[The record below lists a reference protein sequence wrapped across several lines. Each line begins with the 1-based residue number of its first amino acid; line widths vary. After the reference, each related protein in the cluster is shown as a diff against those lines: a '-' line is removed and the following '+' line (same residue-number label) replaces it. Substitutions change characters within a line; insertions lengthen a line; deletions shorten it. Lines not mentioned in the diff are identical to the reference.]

1 MNQVTTNIIAFI
13 LLLAFLSPVFS
24 SIGIAIEDVDP
35 TAESSMLWN
44 NLSEFQ
50 QSSNLYDMLTED
62 GWIYKETTFKDFD
75 YILVMVDQIC
85 TMYPNV
91 RPELV
96 LAMIAK
102 ESNFNPNDVYNGA
115 IGLMQITRAHTI
127 RLEQFVEDDHIAMTD
142 DFYDIRLNL
151 ITGIDYI
158 NELLEMTYGD
168 EVYALMCY
176 NQGPTSG
183 TKSYVD
189 HGVTSNYAEV
199 ILNLAKEIKP
209 YLSQEVNYVSNP
221 S

>member
-1 MNQVTTNIIAFI
+1 MNHITTNIIAFI
-13 LLLAFLSPVFS
+13 LLLAFLFPVFS
-24 SIGIAIEDVDP
+24 SIGLAVGDMDP

-50 QSSNLYDMLTED
+50 RSSNLYDMLTED
-62 GWIYKETTFKDFD
+62 GLIYKDTTFKDFD
-75 YILVMVDQIC
+75 YILVMVDQLC

-96 LAMIAK
+96 LAMIAR
-102 ESNFNPNDVYNGA
+102 ESNFNPSDEYKGA
-115 IGLMQITRAHTI
+115 IGLMQITRAHKI
-127 RLEQFVEDDHIAMTD
+127 RLEQFVEDDHIVMTD

-151 ITGIDYI
+151 ATGIDYI
-158 NELLEMTYGD
+158 NELLEMTDDD
-168 EVYALMCY
+168 EAYALMCY

-183 TKSYVD
+183 TKSYVE
-189 HGVTSNYAEV
+189 HGVTSNYAKV